1 MATVPNDPSTVA
13 PVDVIPK
20 YLRPTPADFL
30 QAAAIVDQRQ
40 RMAGDVLSFSYRR
53 KIGPGEEKF
62 EQVPFTSTESKGG
75 YTPAENVGSVAKGVM
90 QGKVKVL
97 KPEGD

>member
-1 MATVPNDPSTVA
+1 MATVPNDPST

-40 RMAGDVLSFSYRR
+40 RMAGDIVDMPGAKTPGQRISGAMNKGELN
-53 KIGPGEEKF
+53 KITT
-62 EQVPFTSTESKGG
+62 QQTLMRALGG
-75 YTPAENVGSVAKGVM
+75 GA
-90 QGKVKVL
+90 KVL
-97 KPEGD
+97 PITPNKGE